1 MATSDMP
8 FPKSATPGTSTTA
21 AAPAPRAAS
30 GAAPAGAGGPSAA
43 AAVARAG
50 GSTTTA
56 KASPS
61 PLATLY
67 HSALGPV
74 GLAHYLRV
82 FALFD
87 ATGKARPGWNWGA
100 ALLTLHWMLLHQ
112 LWRPAL
118 AYAATGAALVWL
130 AWGIDPALLPWP
142 ASVQWGLLAGFVVL
156 GTVLPGLYGDALLHA
171 YTEQRIHNAIGA
183 SKTIAEARL
192 RLGEHASSRQRA
204 GWQAAIHAVLLCM
217 AAAIALFSGT
227 PPQRAVLT
235 TAPEA
240 FLTPSG
246 STPAASAPTTAPAS
260 DLDARLAAAAATAVA
275 SAMPAPAALPT
286 PQQAVTAAVA
296 PPPPAPAPAPQ
307 AAPAPAVSPPA
318 QSSALVG
325 SAVAPASGPASSATA
340 GMQTPSKTAPTAT
353 TAPQTLPPAAA
364 APKTTAP
371 AVAEPAAK
379 VRTAPAKTRSTDKA
393 APADEKKTTPP
404 AKTPTKTATQRAT
417 KVATK
422 VPAKVPTKEPA
433 KVPAKTPAKAP
444 TPPAATAAA
453 TDSADTPAHSYF
465 INTGSFADASNAAR
479 VLLIITGSGLPAVQQ
494 EVTGKQNIYHRVRV
508 GPFYSREQADRA
520 AASLRKMRLEAV
532 VYRR

>member
-1 MATSDMP
+1 MP

-21 AAPAPRAAS
+21 AVPAPGAAS

-192 RLGEHASSRQRA
+192 RLGQHASSRQRA
-204 GWQAAIHAVLLCM
+204 GWQAAIHAVLLCV

-227 PPQRAVLT
+227 PPRRAASSA
-235 TAPEA
+235 APEA

-260 DLDARLAAAAATAVA
+260 DL
-275 SAMPAPAALPT
+275 MPGW
-286 PQQAVTAAVA
+286 PQQQ
-296 PPPPAPAPAPQ
+296 PPQWHRPCPPQ
-307 AAPAPAVSPPA
+307 RRCPP
-318 QSSALVG
+318 
-325 SAVAPASGPASSATA
+325 
-340 GMQTPSKTAPTAT
+340 
-353 TAPQTLPPAAA
+353 
-364 APKTTAP
+364 
-371 AVAEPAAK
+371 
-379 VRTAPAKTRSTDKA
+379 R
-393 APADEKKTTPP
+393 
-404 AKTPTKTATQRAT
+404 
-417 KVATK
+417 
-422 VPAKVPTKEPA
+422 
-433 KVPAKTPAKAP
+433 
-444 TPPAATAAA
+444 
-453 TDSADTPAHSYF
+453 
-465 INTGSFADASNAAR
+465 N
-479 VLLIITGSGLPAVQQ
+479 
-494 EVTGKQNIYHRVRV
+494 
-508 GPFYSREQADRA
+508 
-520 AASLRKMRLEAV
+520 
-532 VYRR
+532 RR

>member
-8 FPKSATPGTSTTA
+8 FPKSATPGTSTIA

-30 GAAPAGAGGPSAA
+30 GGAAPAGAKGSSAE

-50 GSTTTA
+50 GSTTP
-56 KASPS
+56 KAPSS

-87 ATGKARPGWNWGA
+87 ATGKGRPGWNWGA

-130 AWGIDPALLPWP
+130 AWGVDPALLPWP
-142 ASVQWGLLAGFVVL
+142 ASVQWGLLAGFIVL

-192 RLGEHASSRQRA
+192 RLGQHASSRQRA
-204 GWQAAIHAVLLCM
+204 GWQAAIHAVLLCV
-217 AAAIALFSGT
+217 AAAIALFSGA
-227 PPQRAVLT
+227 PPRRAVST
-235 TAPEA
+235 AAPEV
-240 FLTPSG
+240 FLTPIG
-246 STPAASAPTTAPAS
+246 NTPTASAPSTAPAS
-260 DLDARLAAAAATAVA
+260 DLDARLAAAAAATAVA
-275 SAMPAPAALPT
+275 SAMPAPAALPA

-307 AAPAPAVSPPA
+307 AAPAPAVSSPA

-325 SAVAPASGPASSATA
+325 SAVAPASSPASGATA
-340 GMQTPSKTAPTAT
+340 GTQTPAKAVPTA
-353 TAPQTLPPAAA
+353 APAPKPLPPAAA
-364 APKTTAP
+364 
-371 AVAEPAAK
+371 EPAPK
-379 VRTAPAKTRSTDKA
+379 VRTPTPAKTRSADKT
-393 APADEKKTTPP
+393 APAEEKRTATP
-404 AKTPTKTATQRAT
+404 AKTAT
-417 KVATK
+417 KVATPP
-422 VPAKVPTKEPA
+422 PAKVPA
-433 KVPAKTPAKAP
+433 KVPAKTPAKVPTKTPAKVAT
-444 TPPAATAAA
+444 TPPTAAAPATTTAAA
-453 TDSADTPAHSYF
+453 TDSADTQAHSYF

-479 VLLIITGSGLPAVQQ
+479 VLLIITDSGLPAVQQ
-494 EVTGKQNIYHRVRV
+494 EIPGKQKTYHRVRV

>member
-1 MATSDMP
+1 MP

-21 AAPAPRAAS
+21 AVPAPGAASGAAS
-30 GAAPAGAGGPSAA
+30 GAAPAGARGPSAA
-43 AAVARAG
+43 AAVARAGG

-192 RLGEHASSRQRA
+192 RLGQHASSRQRA
-204 GWQAAIHAVLLCM
+204 GWQAAIHAVLLCV

-227 PPQRAVLT
+227 PPRRAASSA
-235 TAPEA
+235 APEA

-325 SAVAPASGPASSATA
+325 SAVAPASGPASGATA
-340 GMQTPSKTAPTAT
+340 GTQTPAKAAPTA
-353 TAPQTLPPAAA
+353 AP
-364 APKTTAP
+364 APKPLPP
-371 AVAEPAAK
+371 AVAEPAPK
-379 VRTAPAKTRSTDKA
+379 VRTPPPTKTRSADKT
-393 APADEKKTTPP
+393 APEDEKKATPP
-404 AKTPTKTATQRAT
+404 AKTPTK
-417 KVATK
+417 VATPP
-422 VPAKVPTKEPA
+422 PAKVPA
-433 KVPAKTPAKAP
+433 KVPAKTPAKASTKVP
-444 TPPAATAAA
+444 AKTAAKVPTTPPATAALATTAAA

-494 EVTGKQNIYHRVRV
+494 EVTGNQNTYHRVRV